1 MCTEHHTISLKMP
14 KKKGRSNGAAK
25 KGGGADTGSD
35 DDTMF
40 NDNASVVSNA
50 SEQSY
55 MRDDLGAGLGGNI
68 AENDGDGEDGGLSQD
83 EMFEEKLRDAIEMAT
98 QKSAAGRVNALNGIA
113 SAFGKKLIPDFVD
126 ARRMTITDVV
136 EKSLKKGKGVEQV
149 AAANLAV
156 SLIIQLRGDAD
167 DIYQELKPLMTVIM
181 NDNSASLTARVACA
195 LALGNMCFLA
205 AQAIAE
211 VQAVMEGLEAVFV
224 KAGEA
229 QADLATAALFAWSL
243 LATVMPFSVVHDSL
257 IKLCPVFSKL
267 LESPDVELRIAAG
280 EAIAV
285 LYEFVGEDQDED
297 EDDDEGDTDIEKVLD
312 ELVPKI
318 QSLSTDSQ
326 KHRSKKDRK
335 EQKSSFRDILHTI
348 EEGEEYYEKVKI
360 NSMEKLEIDSWAQK
374 KQYQAVCKAL
384 ASGTNMHLTENDLI
398 RGVFNLGAPLPSLS
412 IMKANKPSKS
422 QRQQANQLAFK
433 FRTQSRNKHRDK
445 RSAVI

>member
-1 MCTEHHTISLKMP
+1 
-14 KKKGRSNGAAK
+14 
-25 KGGGADTGSD
+25 
-35 DDTMF
+35 
-40 NDNASVVSNA
+40 V
-50 SEQSY
+50 
-55 MRDDLGAGLGGNI
+55 
-68 AENDGDGEDGGLSQD
+68 
-83 EMFEEKLRDAIEMAT
+83 
-98 QKSAAGRVNALNGIA
+98 
-113 SAFGKKLIPDFVD
+113 
-126 ARRMTITDVV
+126 
-136 EKSLKKGKGVEQV
+136 
-149 AAANLAV
+149 
-156 SLIIQLRGDAD
+156 
-167 DIYQELKPLMTVIM
+167 MTVIM
-181 NDNSASLTARVACA
+181 NDNSASLTARSACA
-195 LALGNMCFLA
+195 FALGCMCFLA

-229 QADLATAALFAWSL
+229 QADLATAALASWSL
-243 LATVMPFSVVHDSL
+243 LVTVMPYSVVHDSL

-267 LESPDVELRIAAG
+267 LESPDVDLRISAG

-285 LYEFVGEDQDED
+285 LYEFIGDED
-297 EDDDEGDTDIEKVLD
+297 EDNEEEDGEDSEVEKAMD

-318 QSLSTDSQ
+318 QSLSTDSH
-326 KHRSKKDRK
+326 KYRSKKDRK

-412 IMKANKPSKS
+412 SLKANKPTKS

-433 FRTQSRNKHRDK
+433 YRTQSRNKHRDK

>member
-1 MCTEHHTISLKMP
+1 MP
-14 KKKGRSNGAAK
+14 KKKGRSGGATK
-25 KGGGADTGSD
+25 RGGADTGSD
-35 DDTMF
+35 DDTVF
-40 NDNASVVSNA
+40 NDNASVISNA

-55 MRDDLGAGLGGNI
+55 MRDDVGGLGANGI
-68 AENDGDGEDGGLSQD
+68 AENDGDGGDDGGLNQD
-83 EMFEEKLRDAIEMAT
+83 EVFEEKLRDAIEMAT

-113 SAFGKKLIPDFVD
+113 TAFAKKFVPDFVEN
-126 ARRMTITDVV
+126 RRMTITDVV
-136 EKSLKKGKGVEQV
+136 EKSLKKGKGAEQV

-156 SLIIQLRGDAD
+156 SLVIQLRGDAD
-167 DIYQELKPLMTVIM
+167 EIYQELKPVMTVII

-195 LALGNMCFLA
+195 FALGNMCFLA

-211 VQAVMEGLEAVFV
+211 VQAVMEGLEAVYV

-229 QADLATAALFAWSL
+229 QADLATAALSSWSL
-243 LATVMPFSVVHDSL
+243 LATVMPYSVVHDSL
-257 IKLCPVFSKL
+257 VKLCPVFCKL
-267 LESPDVELRIAAG
+267 LESPDVDLRITAG

-285 LYEFVGEDQDED
+285 LYEFIGDDD
-297 EDDDEGDTDIEKVLD
+297 EDDDEEDSDVEKVMD

-318 QSLSTDSQ
+318 QSLSTDSH
-326 KHRSKKDRK
+326 KYRSKKDRK

-384 ASGTNMHLTENDLI
+384 ASGTNMHLTENELI

-412 IMKANKPSKS
+412 SLKANKPTKS